1 MEEDISV
8 AARGF
13 VTTGEPENAIKIS
26 GVSSEDVIRGWN
38 FRSGL
43 KVEMGQSV

>member
-26 GVSSEDVIRGWN
+26 GVSSEDVIRWN